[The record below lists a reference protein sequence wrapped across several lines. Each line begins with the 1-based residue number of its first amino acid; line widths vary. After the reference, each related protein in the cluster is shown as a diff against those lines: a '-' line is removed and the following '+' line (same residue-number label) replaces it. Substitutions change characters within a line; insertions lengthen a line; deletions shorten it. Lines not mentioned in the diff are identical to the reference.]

1 MKRGE
6 VYLCPLRAPAEPPRQ
21 QSFAPALERH
31 DDTGRETLVPV
42 VVLTRDAINQH
53 APIVIVAPIV
63 ESERPTRPYPSDVP
77 VRAPEGGLTTDG
89 IILTM
94 QLRAIPRGRLRH
106 LLGTL
111 SANVVADVD
120 RALRITLDLEEY

>member
-6 VYLCPLRAPAEPPRQ
+6 VYLCPLRAAEPAQ
-21 QSFAPALERH
+21 HAGMQPALERPASAAH
-31 DDTGRETLVPV
+31 DTMVPV
-42 VVLTRDAINQH
+42 VVLTRDAINQN

-63 ESERPTRPYPSDVP
+63 ESERPARPYPSDVP

-89 IILTM
+89 LILTM
-94 QLRAIPRGRLRH
+94 QIRAVPRTRLRH

-111 SANVVADVD
+111 SANVLAEVD
-120 RALRITLDLEEY
+120 NALRITLDLEEY